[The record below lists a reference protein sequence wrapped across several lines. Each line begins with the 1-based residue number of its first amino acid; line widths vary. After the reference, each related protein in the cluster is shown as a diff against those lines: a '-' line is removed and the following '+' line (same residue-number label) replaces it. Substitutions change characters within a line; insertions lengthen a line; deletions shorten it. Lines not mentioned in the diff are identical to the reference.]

1 MTAPTIHC
9 PLCEWTYTVPS
20 LPAGVDENT
29 LAEVFGPGIMLI
41 QARNQRAADTEER
54 LSEHFK
60 THQLVDWLRKVTAL
74 QAEIERLNAE
84 LAMLREKEAT

>member
-9 PLCEWTYTVPS
+9 PLCDWTYTVPP
-20 LPAGVDENT
+20 LPAGIDENT
-29 LAEVFGPGIMLI
+29 LAEAFGPGIMLA
-41 QARNQRAADTEER
+41 QARNQRSAETEAR

-60 THQLVDWLRKVTAL
+60 THQLIDWLRKVTAL

-84 LAMLREKEAT
+84 LAMLREKETI

>member
-1 MTAPTIHC
+1 MTTPTIHC

-41 QARNQRAADTEER
+41 QARNQRAADAARSGT
-54 LSEHFK
+54 
-60 THQLVDWLRKVTAL
+60 
-74 QAEIERLNAE
+74 
-84 LAMLREKEAT
+84 